1 MNSIINENE
10 IPNNLNI
17 SNYPKLNKSQE
28 NAILKCLKN
37 KFKMIKGTQ
46 GKEKIYLCSVLK
58 YHLLK
63 LKKKKKNILLYA
75 PSNKATDTLAYY
87 ISKIDINYL
96 RILSKKREE

>member
-37 KFKMIKGTQ
+37 KFTMIKGPQ
-46 GKEKIYLCSVLK
+46 GKEKIYLCSVLI

-63 LKKKKKNILLYA
+63 LKITKKHILLYG
-75 PSNKATDTLAYY
+75 PSNKATNTLAYY